1 MVMTVKEI
9 EKAIIDLAS
18 KREDMAFEDF
28 SHAFYYLV
36 YESAEIGII
45 GYIDYNGHIATISL
59 VSQGR
64 HGSDE
69 WYVYQVSQ
77 MGAESQHFAI
87 WGHEEWEIV
96 RWNVVETS
104 VVNDTIYPEPLI
116 SAIKR
121 GVETGGLKYA
131 MRASLEQF
139 KALAEEVETTIS
151 IANTLAPDFDLEI
164 PGELVDYL
172 PTHSELTETN

>member
-1 MVMTVKEI
+1 MVMTVEEI

-18 KREDMAFEDF
+18 KREGLEFEDF
-28 SHAFYYLV
+28 EHAFDSLV
-36 YESAEIGII
+36 YTDHEIGII

-59 VSQGR
+59 VSQGK

-77 MGAESQHFAI
+77 MGTESQHFAV
-87 WGHEEWEIV
+87 WGHEEWELVHWSI
-96 RWNVVETS
+96 VETS
-104 VVNDTIYPEPLI
+104 VINDTIYPEPLI

-131 MRASLEQF
+131 MRVSLEQI
-139 KALAEEVETTIS
+139 KALVEEVENTVS

-172 PTHSELTETN
+172 PTHPETN